1 MSTSL
6 LRVSLARP
14 PVAIIGVGN
23 TLMHDDAFGPEIIRA
38 LEAAGSFAAMADR
51 VELVDAGTAGFDL
64 MHQLLG
70 REQVIL
76 LDAVAPRHNEPPG
89 TVCVFEHDELLAMS
103 HRSGRGTPHEPS
115 ILAAIQ
121 VAELAGELP
130 HLTLIGVVPSDV
142 SIGVGMSEA
151 VRGACAAVEAAVA
164 TAVNGVTAPSKRRQ
178 A

>member
-23 TLMHDDAFGPEIIRA
+23 TLMHDDAFGPEMIRMLQA
-38 LEAAGSFAAMADR
+38 DSDYAAIADR

-70 REQVIL
+70 RERVIL
-76 LDAVAPRHNEPPG
+76 LDAVAPRNNEPPG
-89 TVCVFEHDELLAMS
+89 TVCVIAHDDLLAMA
-103 HRSGRGTPHEPS
+103 HRSERGTPHEPS

-130 HLTLIGVVPSDV
+130 HLTLIGVVPSEL

-164 TAVNGVTAPSKRRQ
+164 TAVSLFPATCC
-178 A
+178 